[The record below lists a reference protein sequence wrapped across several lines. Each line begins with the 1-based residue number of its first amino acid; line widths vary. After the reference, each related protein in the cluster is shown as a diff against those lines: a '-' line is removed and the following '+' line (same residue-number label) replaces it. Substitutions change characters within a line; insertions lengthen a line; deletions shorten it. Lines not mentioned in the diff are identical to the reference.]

1 MNELSLATETLLK
14 QLNDKLKDL
23 SGTALPRSVNSTRWF
38 HGRGQMEPALA
49 FLCLDFYDP
58 VLQLSLFNEP
68 EDGEIWLENFVA
80 ALVLLIE
87 KLPNNAGL
95 KAINVQH
102 RYLAGA
108 PSKVMWGELP
118 EHLYAQRNEQR
129 FTLQLGHRQNTGFF
143 LDMEPGRQWLEM
155 NAAGCQVLNLFAYT
169 CAFSV
174 VALKAGAK
182 QVVNVDMS
190 SGALSQGRDNHRLNN
205 LAKEQSVFMC
215 ENILKSWS
223 RIRRR
228 GPYNLAILDPPSFQK
243 GSFVASKDYV
253 RIVRRLPEL
262 MPEGGKVLAC
272 LNAPELDEAFLQAL
286 FVEELPHCRFV
297 ERLRPSEDFP
307 DVDPARQLKL
317 LVFEL
322 EA

>member
-1 MNELSLATETLLK
+1 MSERKLATETLLNR
-14 QLNDKLKDL
+14 LGEKLEGL
-23 SGTALPRSVNSTRWF
+23 ALEGVSRPDNSVRWF
-38 HGRGQMEPALA
+38 HGRGQLEPSLA

-58 VLQLSLFNEP
+58 VIQLSLFQEP
-68 EDGEIWLENFVA
+68 ENCESWLENFVA
-80 ALVLLIE
+80 ALVVLIE
-87 KLPNNAGL
+87 KWPSRLGL
-95 KAINVQH
+95 KAINVQR
-102 RYLAGA
+102 RYLPGA
-108 PSKVMWGELP
+108 PSEVIWGELP
-118 EHLYAQRNEQR
+118 EVLVARRNNQS

-143 LDMEPGRQWLEM
+143 LDMEPGRQWLEE
-155 NAAGCQVLNLFAYT
+155 NAADCRVLNLFSYT

-174 VALKAGAK
+174 VALKAGAR

-190 SGALSQGRDNHRLNN
+190 SGALSQGRDNHRLNG
-205 LAKEQSVFMC
+205 LGKEQSVFMC

-228 GPYNLAILDPPSFQK
+228 GPYNLTILDPPSFQK

-286 FVEELPHCRFV
+286 FADELPKCRFV
-297 ERLRPSEDFP
+297 ERLKPSPDFP
-307 DVDPARQLKL
+307 DIDPARQLKL

-322 EA
+322 